1 MENASKALII
11 AGAILLAIAIIG
23 VGMYVFNNA
32 SDSVEGSDLSEEEVI
47 AYNGDFDPYAGEIR
61 GSNVNT
67 LIDTVNNHN
76 LTALDSSERIQVY
89 YNTRNQNSAVDVGN
103 VEENR
108 TETEYLSNI
117 KTGIQ
122 SGETYRIS
130 FGYDSNS
137 GLITTIYISARRGNG
152 FYGDNMPA

>member
-23 VGMYVFNNA
+23 VGMYVFNNS

-47 AYNGDFDPYAGEIR
+47 AYNGDFDVYQGTIR
-61 GSNVNT
+61 GSRVET

-76 LTALDSSERIQVY
+76 LTALDSSEKIQILF
-89 YNTRNQNSAVDVGN
+89 NANMGSSVDVSMVQEGQ
-103 VEENR
+103 
-108 TETEYLSNI
+108 TETEHFTEI
-117 KTGIQ
+117 KNRILE
-122 SGETYRIS
+122 GETYTIS

-137 GLITTIYISARRGNG
+137 GLITSIYILDREHAD
-152 FYGDNMPA
+152 YY

>member
-61 GSNVNT
+61 GSSVNT

-76 LTALDSSERIQVY
+76 LTALDDSEKIQVI
-89 YNTRNQNSAVDVGN
+89 YNSRPNSTVDVGSFDTIN
-103 VEENR
+103 
-108 TETEYLSNI
+108 TETEYLNGIKEYNI
-117 KTGIQ
+117 L
-122 SGETYRIS
+122 SGETYNIS

-137 GLITTIYISARRGNG
+137 GLITTIYVIESDLAD
-152 FYGDNMPA
+152 YYSDPK

>member
-47 AYNGDFDPYAGEIR
+47 AYNGDFDPYAGEVR
-61 GSNVNT
+61 GSNVKT

-76 LTALDSSERIQVY
+76 LTAIDDTERIQIIM
-89 YNTRNQNSAVDVGN
+89 NGNPAESTVDVGDVWTGSTSTDYFN
-103 VEENR
+103 
-108 TETEYLSNI
+108 NI
-117 KTGIQ
+117 KNNVILDGA
-122 SGETYRIS
+122 TYEIA
-130 FGYDSNS
+130 FAYDSHS
-137 GLITTIYISARRGNG
+137 GLITTIYILDSNTSDYYDR
-152 FYGDNMPA
+152 PA

>member
-47 AYNGDFDPYAGEIR
+47 AYNGDFDVYQGTIR
-61 GSNVNT
+61 GSRVKT

-76 LTALDSSERIQVY
+76 LTAIDNTEKIQILFNANMGSS
-89 YNTRNQNSAVDVGN
+89 VDVSLVQEGQTK
-103 VEENR
+103 
-108 TETEYLSNI
+108 TEHFTEI
-117 KTGIQ
+117 KNLIL
-122 SGETYRIS
+122 EADTYTIS

-137 GLITTIYISARRGNG
+137 GFITSIYILDREHAG
-152 FYGDNMPA
+152 YYD

>member
-47 AYNGDFDPYAGEIR
+47 AYNGDFDVYGGLTR
-61 GSNVNT
+61 GSRVKT
-67 LIDTVNNHN
+67 MIDTVNNHN
-76 LTALDSSERIQVY
+76 LTALDDSERIQVILHG
-89 YNTRNQNSAVDVGN
+89 NGNSVVDVSD
-103 VEENR
+103 VEQDD
-108 TETEYLSNI
+108 TETEHLTDLKNNEILES
-117 KTGIQ
+117 
-122 SGETYRIS
+122 ETYEIA

-137 GLITTIYISARRGNG
+137 GLITTIYIDPRI
-152 FYGDNMPA
+152 PK

>member
-47 AYNGDFDPYAGEIR
+47 AYNGDFDVYQGTIR
-61 GSNVNT
+61 GSRVKT

-76 LTALDSSERIQVY
+76 LTAIDNTEKIQILFNANMGSS
-89 YNTRNQNSAVDVGN
+89 VDVSLVQEGQ
-103 VEENR
+103 
-108 TETEYLSNI
+108 TETEHFTEI
-117 KTGIQ
+117 KNLIL
-122 SGETYRIS
+122 EADTYTIS

-137 GLITTIYISARRGNG
+137 GFITSIYILDREHAG
-152 FYGDNMPA
+152 YYD